1 VRRSLLPPAP
11 ACLPAC
17 LQVRIED
24 NVLVGEGGCFN
35 ITMEA
40 SGLAK
45 DPREVEAA
53 MRG

>member
-1 VRRSLLPPAP
+1 LAP
-11 ACLPAC
+11 K
-17 LQVRIED
+17 VRIED
-24 NVLVGEGGCFN
+24 NVLVTQGGCFN

-45 DPREVEAA
+45 GAAEVEAA